1 MCFEKPRLW
10 WLLETHVAFRR
21 LWLFFADGFVP
32 EGGAHNVAVGEV
44 FPEFLTVGGGAQVRP
59 AFLLQVERNLGGQA
73 DDPLI
78 VHRHNVPAQPRHA
91 LGKVRRNLGRHLDFY
106 LPLRGLVEGRLD
118 LFGVLREDAE
128 LLNIGVTV
136 LLRREEKPPDVERIG
151 VKQQV
156 PPPAIP
162 PSRKGYSGN
171 NPQQDGRVAAG
182 HRTNTQNGPANERVE
197 ENAES
202 QKQHKVGFS
211 IEVISFP
218 DSSGS
223 GRNLLQ
229 RCGSA

>member
-1 MCFEKPRLW
+1 MCFEKPLLW

-21 LWLFFADGFVP
+21 LWLFFVDGLVP

-44 FPEFLTVGGGAQVRP
+44 FRELFAVGGGAQVRP
-59 AFLLQVERNLGGQA
+59 AFLLQVERNLGSQA

-91 LGKVRRNLGRHLDFY
+91 PSKSRRDFGRYLDFY

-118 LFGVLREDAE
+118 LFGVLREDTE

-136 LLRREEKPPDVERIG
+136 LLRGQKKPPDVERVG
-151 VKQQV
+151 VEQQV

-171 NPQQDGRVAAG
+171 NPQHDGCVTAG
-182 HRTNTQNGPANERVE
+182 HRMDAQNAPADERVE
-197 ENAES
+197 ENTES
-202 QKQHKVGFS
+202 
-211 IEVISFP
+211 
-218 DSSGS
+218 
-223 GRNLLQ
+223 
-229 RCGSA
+229 